1 MLVAAYYNLHA
12 RRSNRLDIQWTVA
25 AAKTRRS
32 KGNKL
37 YGAASLT
44 LADCT
49 FVSQEGAR
57 QTVIRTRVKS
67 VHAWIVGERVDS
79 VPPGLVGVAV
89 SYNPYVSGEL
99 RRRDNNA
106 TVNGAAFVHFG
117 SDGRCIAYGIS

>member
-25 AAKTRRS
+25 AAKSRRT

-37 YGAASLT
+37 YGAHSLT

-57 QTVIRTRVKS
+57 LKVIATRQKS
-67 VHAWIVGERVDS
+67 VHAWIVGEPVDS
-79 VPPGLVGVAV
+79 VPPGLVGVAI
-89 SYNPYVSGEL
+89 SYNPYLSGSFV
-99 RRRDNNA
+99 RREG
-106 TVNGAAFVHFG
+106 GAAVSHAAYVHFG
-117 SDGRCIAYGIS
+117 SDGHCTAYGIN